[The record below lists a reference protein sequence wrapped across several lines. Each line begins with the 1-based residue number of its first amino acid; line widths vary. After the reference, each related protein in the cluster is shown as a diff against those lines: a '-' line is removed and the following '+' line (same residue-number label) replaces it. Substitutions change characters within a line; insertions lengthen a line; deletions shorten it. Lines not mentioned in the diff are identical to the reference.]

1 MKLSLVVSLI
11 SVAGVWV
18 AACDAPGSTNGP
30 TGPSA
35 PMAAPLA
42 PGQGPLIG
50 GSHQH
55 AATVVGSRG
64 IEPLNANENAQLNE
78 LRRFVAPFHNFDT
91 AVAYG
96 YSIPAPAPG
105 VCISH
110 PTRGGMGFHYT
121 YAHRD
126 LINDGRVNLLEPEFL
141 VYAPKPNGGVK
152 SRLSTTSC
160 PITRGPRQNHRHCWA
175 GRWCRGRL
183 PGVRHV
189 TSGCSGITQPEE
201 CSKTTIPTCRFA
213 DGESH
218 ASLLL

>member
-1 MKLSLVVSLI
+1 MKQLVVVGLI
-11 SVAGVWV
+11 GLASVWA
-18 AACDAPGSTNGP
+18 AACDAPGSTNAV

-35 PMAAPLA
+35 PIAAPLA

-50 GSHQH
+50 MSHH
-55 AATVVGSRG
+55 HTAAVAGSRG
-64 IEPLNANENAQLNE
+64 IEPLSADENSQLNE
-78 LRRFVAPFHNFDT
+78 LRRFVAPFHNFDK

-96 YSIPAPAPG
+96 YNVPAPGPG

-152 SRLSTTSC
+152 FAALDYFVPYNTWSSPEPPALLGRPFAREDDFQAYVMHIWLFWHN
-160 PITRGPRQNHRHCWA
+160 PA
-175 GRWCRGRL
+175 GMFENYN
-183 PGVRHV
+183 
-189 TSGCSGITQPEE
+189 PEVPL
-201 CSKTTIPTCRFA
+201 C
-213 DGESH
+213 
-218 ASLLL
+218 